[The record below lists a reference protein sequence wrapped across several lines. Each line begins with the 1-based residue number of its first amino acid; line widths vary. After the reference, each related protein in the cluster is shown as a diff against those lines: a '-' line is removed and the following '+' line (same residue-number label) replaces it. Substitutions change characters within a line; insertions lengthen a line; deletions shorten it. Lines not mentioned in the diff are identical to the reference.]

1 MGPVLDGVAD
11 HMKNYSDDQTF
22 LVADA
27 KPVDA
32 AAELKKARADVLVNY
47 MPVGSQK
54 AAEYY
59 AQAALDADCG
69 FVNCM
74 PVFIVSDSAWGE
86 KFKQKIF
93 LVWATTLNRKSALPL
108 CIARW
113 QNYFLIGE

>member
-11 HMKNYSDDQTF
+11 HMKNYPDDQTF

-27 KPVDA
+27 KPVNVAD
-32 AAELKKARADVLVNY
+32 ELKKAGADVLINY

-54 AAEYY
+54 ATEYY
-59 AQAALDADCG
+59 AQAALDAGCG

-93 LVWATTLNRKSALPL
+93 PA
-108 CIARW
+108 
-113 QNYFLIGE
+113 